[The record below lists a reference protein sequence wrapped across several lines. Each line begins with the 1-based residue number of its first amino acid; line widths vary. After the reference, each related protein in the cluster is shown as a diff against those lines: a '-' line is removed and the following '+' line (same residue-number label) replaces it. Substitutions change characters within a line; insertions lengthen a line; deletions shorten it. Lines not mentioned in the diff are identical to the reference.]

1 MSDTPA
7 SNPGL
12 VKSTLIRELVD
23 LSRFTEGILRTMG
36 SAVVA
41 VDDGGT
47 VTYVNP
53 AAESL
58 LDRPAAALLN
68 RPSGEVLLTRS
79 GAGLVGDIAG
89 EAEGEVDLKL
99 HDGRLVTVEA
109 RVSRHQ
115 GKRGEEEGLVVILT
129 DRTDVKRAEEESRRK
144 DRLASLG
151 ELSAGVAHEI
161 RNPLA
166 GIAAGAQLLRSR
178 LEPGDDRVRLADMIL
193 EEAARLDRIV
203 DSLLHFARPPQP
215 RLRESSLEKC
225 VERSLRLVRE
235 EASRI
240 GVEVAFEAAG
250 DLPRLWIDPDQ
261 MEQVALNLVK
271 NALQAMEDGGGSLR
285 TGVRRVSRRPYVRRR
300 AGRRDEDPDRLPGP
314 QGPLQ
319 DWVEMEITDTGQGI
333 PPGEVEH
340 IFNPFYTT
348 RRQGTGLGLSI
359 TQAIIQE
366 HGGMISIS
374 SEPGRGTT
382 VLVDLPVEKRRRRR
396 RDEA

>member
-1 MSDTPA
+1 MSDTPT

-12 VKSTLIRELVD
+12 AKSTLIRELVD

-41 VDDGGT
+41 VDGAGM

-58 LDRPAAALLN
+58 LDRPAAELLN
-68 RPSGEVLLTRS
+68 RLAESVLVTRS
-79 GAGLVGDIAG
+79 GAGLVGGVPG

-115 GKRGEEEGLVVILT
+115 GKHGEEEGLVVILT
-129 DRTDVKRAEEESRRK
+129 DRTDVKRAEEEARRK

-178 LEPGDDRVRLADMIL
+178 LEDGDDRVRLADMIL

-203 DSLLHFARPPQP
+203 ESLLHFARPPQP
-215 RLRESSLEKC
+215 SLRESSLEKC
-225 VERSLRLVRE
+225 VERGLRLVRE
-235 EASRI
+235 DAARLGI
-240 GVEVAFEAAG
+240 EVTFRTAG

-261 MEQVALNLVK
+261 MVQVALNL
-271 NALQAMEDGGGSLR
+271 LQNGLQSMEEGGGSLR
-285 TGVRRVSRRPYVRRR
+285 VEVRKVSRRPYVRRR
-300 AGRRDEDPDRLPGP
+300 SGRRDEDPDRLPGP

-319 DWVEMEITDTGQGI
+319 DWVEVEITDTGPGI
-333 PPGEVEH
+333 PPEVVERV
-340 IFNPFYTT
+340 FNPFYTT
-348 RRQGTGLGLSI
+348 RRQGTGLGLPI
-359 TQAIIQE
+359 TQAIVHE
-366 HGGMISIS
+366 HGGMISLS